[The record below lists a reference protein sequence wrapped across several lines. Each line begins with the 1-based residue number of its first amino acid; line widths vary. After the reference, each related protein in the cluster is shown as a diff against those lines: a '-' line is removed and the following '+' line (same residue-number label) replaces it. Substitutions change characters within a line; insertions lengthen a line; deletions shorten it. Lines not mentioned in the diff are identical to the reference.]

1 MTSLPAGTRLGP
13 YEIAGLIGAG
23 GMGEVYKAT
32 DTRLDRVVAIKL
44 LPKQWDQN
52 VEMRQRFEREA
63 QIIASLKHPNICVLH
78 DIGRQ
83 DGHDFLV
90 MEYLEGETLA
100 ARLDRGAMAWQ
111 EAVQVA
117 MAIAD
122 ALDKA
127 HRQGVVHR
135 DLKPS
140 NVMIGESGAKL
151 LDFGLAKWQG
161 SEERPAAPSTA
172 ASGMATRTDLTT
184 SGSLLGTLQYMAPE
198 QLEAQ
203 EADARTDIFAFG
215 AVLYEMLAGRK
226 AFEGKTRVLLM
237 SAIATSEP
245 EPLTTVRPETP
256 SALQRV
262 VKTCLAKDP
271 GDRWQT
277 VRDLLAELEWIADGG
292 AEPGAAGAAER
303 KPGRLSRASLV
314 AAGLLVA
321 ALAVPAALYVF
332 GSRQQEEAR
341 IALPVSTTAQP
352 AAFNGVIFSR
362 AGTDFSVSPDG
373 RTLAFVARTNAQDP
387 WSLFVRPIGS
397 VTPQRL
403 AGTTDATLP
412 FWSGDS
418 RSVGFV
424 VAGKLK
430 RVEAS
435 GGPPQEICDVS
446 GFTGG
451 TWNRAGAIL
460 FGSPSGLFRVSAEGG
475 KPEAITKLEAAETGH
490 FWPQFLPDG
499 RHYLYTAW
507 SGDSGKR
514 AIFAGSLGSKDKTR
528 VAAAESNAGY
538 AAPGYLLFL
547 REHAVYAQPFHANRL
562 AVSGEPVRV
571 ADEVAFGS
579 RTGRGHFSVSE
590 SGTLVYYYDTLT
602 TGTRSVS
609 EPEWQLTWIDGTAK
623 VLETPGPPGAY
634 RGIEASPDGTRI
646 AVHRHD
652 ATGGDIFVI
661 EPRGSVTRL
670 TYDPSHH
677 NSSPVWSHDG
687 TRILYS
693 ALENGKWGLYQT
705 LSSGAGTEQLLWESE
720 APKAPMSWS
729 ADGKRIVFWV
739 RDAQTRSDLWVLTL
753 EDGGQAK
760 AEPLIATPA
769 NETHGQVSPDGK
781 WIAYTSD
788 ETGRNEVWVQPF
800 PSGSGRYQI
809 SFHGG
814 DWPRWRGDS
823 KELFFHAINSTLDTP
838 AFIGDFPSGPLFS
851 AAIAAGGSA
860 LLPGPAKQIMGM
872 VALNSP
878 HTGGDYQT
886 YSVSADGKRFLMVRF
901 AGQVPTPAA
910 TGAGAYGPEPNYGLT
925 AAIDWTAGLKK

>member
-44 LPKQWDQN
+44 LPEQWGQN
-52 VEMRQRFEREA
+52 IEMRQRFEREA
-63 QIIASLKHPNICVLH
+63 QIIASLKNPNICVLH
-78 DIGRQ
+78 DIGSQ

-100 ARLDRGAMAWQ
+100 ARLERGAMAWQ

-117 MAIAD
+117 IAIAN

-140 NVMIGESGAKL
+140 NVILGESGTKL
-151 LDFGLAKWQG
+151 LDFGLAKWHG
-161 SEERPAAPSTA
+161 SKDAAAPSPV
-172 ASGMATRTDLTT
+172 ASGMSTRTDLTT

-215 AVLYEMLAGRK
+215 VVLYEMLAGRK

-237 SAIATSEP
+237 SAIATSDP
-245 EPLTTVRPETP
+245 APLSIVQAQTP
-256 SALQRV
+256 RALDRV
-262 VKTCLAKDP
+262 VKTCIAKEP
-271 GDRWQT
+271 GERWQT
-277 VRDLLAELEWIADGG
+277 ARDLLAELEWIAEAG

-303 KPGRLSRASLV
+303 KPGWLTRAPLV

-321 ALAVPAALYVF
+321 ALAVFAALYVL
-332 GSRQQEEAR
+332 GSRPQEEVR
-341 IALPVSTTAQP
+341 IRVPVSTTAQP
-352 AAFNGVIFSR
+352 AALNASITFR

-373 RTLAFVARTNAQDP
+373 RTVAFVARANAQDS

-397 VTPQRL
+397 VAPQRL

-418 RSVGFV
+418 RSIGFV
-424 VAGKLK
+424 IAGKLK
-430 RVEAS
+430 KVEAS
-435 GGPPQEICDVS
+435 GGPPQEICEVP

-451 TWNRAGAIL
+451 TWNRTGTIV

-475 KPEAITKLEAAETGH
+475 KPEAITKPDPAETGH

-538 AAPGYLLFL
+538 AAPGYLLFH
-547 REHAVYAQPFHANRL
+547 RESAVYAQPFNANRL
-562 AVSGEPVRV
+562 VVSGEPFRV
-571 ADEVAFGS
+571 ADDVVLTPQ
-579 RTGRGHFSVSE
+579 TGRGHFSVSE
-590 SGTLVYYYDTLT
+590 SGTLVYLYYTLANEAGPMSDT
-602 TGTRSVS
+602 S
-609 EPEWQLTWIDGTAK
+609 EWQLTWIDATAK
-623 VLETPGPPGAY
+623 VLETLGPPGPY
-634 RGIEASPDGTRI
+634 LGIEASPDGTRI
-646 AVHRHD
+646 AVHRHGPN
-652 ATGGDIFVI
+652 GGDIFVI

-670 TYDPSHH
+670 TYYPSHH

-687 TRILYS
+687 TRIIYS
-693 ALENGKWGLYQT
+693 ALEKGKWGLYQT
-705 LSSGAGTEQLLWESE
+705 LSSGSGTEQLLWESE

-729 ADGKRIVFWV
+729 ADGKRIVYWV

-753 EDGGQAK
+753 EEGGKAK

-769 NETHGQVSPDGK
+769 NETHGQISPDGK

-823 KELFFHAINSTLDTP
+823 KELFFHAIADTLDTP
-838 AFIGDFPSGPLFS
+838 ASIGPFPLGPLFS
-851 AAIAAGGSA
+851 VAIAANGSV
-860 LLPGPAKQIMGM
+860 LLPGPANQIVRMI
-872 VALNSP
+872 ALNYP
-878 HTGGDYQT
+878 HNGGDYQT
-886 YSVSADGKRFLMVRF
+886 YSVSEDGKRFLMVRW
-901 AGQVPTPAA
+901 AVTAA
-910 TGAGAYGPEPNYGLT
+910 ASVLGPEPTSGLT
-925 AAIDWTAGLKK
+925 AAMHWTAGLKK